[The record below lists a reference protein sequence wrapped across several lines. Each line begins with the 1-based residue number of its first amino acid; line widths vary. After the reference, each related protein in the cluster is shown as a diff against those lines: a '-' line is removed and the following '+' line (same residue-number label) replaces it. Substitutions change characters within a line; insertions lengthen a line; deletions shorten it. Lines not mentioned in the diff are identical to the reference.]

1 MVIGVVG
8 DSGSGKTT
16 LSAAIAA
23 EIAAQRGPS
32 CVTSI
37 CLDDYH
43 RYDRADRSRL
53 DLTALTPECNRLD
66 LMAEHLQALKRGST
80 VVKPV
85 YNHEHGTF
93 DPDEQVTPGDI
104 VIARGLL
111 GLHTAELRAA
121 FDLTVFLDPDAAL
134 RIRWKIA
141 RDTAKRGYTA
151 EQVIQHLRRRE
162 IDSARYVAPQRVHA
176 DVVIMYSPGSD
187 GMLTLRT
194 DVRTKRDVSVVLA
207 AAERARGQTVSAASL
222 PVEAR

>member
-16 LSAAIAA
+16 LSAALAA
-23 EIAAQRGPS
+23 EIGHSR
-32 CVTSI
+32 VTSI

-43 RYDRADRSRL
+43 RHDRAERSRL

-66 LMAEHLQALKRGST
+66 LMALHLHALRAGESIT
-80 VVKPV
+80 KPV

-93 DPDEQVTPGDI
+93 DRDEDLTPGDI

-111 GLHTAELRAA
+111 ALHTAELRSA
-121 FDLTVFLDPDAAL
+121 FDLTVFLDPDPAL

-151 EQVIQHLRRRE
+151 EQVIQHIRRRQTDYE
-162 IDSARYVAPQRVHA
+162 RYVAPQRAHA
-176 DVVIMYSPGSD
+176 DVVIIYAPASD
-187 GMLTLRT
+187 GTLTLRT
-194 DVRTKRDVSVVLA
+194 DVRTERDVSIVLA
-207 AAERARGQTVSAASL
+207 AAERARYQAVSAVSL

>member
-23 EIAAQRGPS
+23 EIGHSR
-32 CVTSI
+32 VTSI

-66 LMAEHLQALKRGST
+66 LMAEHLQALKRGSA

-93 DPDEQVTPGDI
+93 DPEERVTPGDI

-111 GLHTAELRAA
+111 ALYTSESRSA
-121 FDLTVFLDPDAAL
+121 FDLTVFLDPDPAL

-151 EQVIQHLRRRE
+151 EEVIQHIRRRQTDYE
-162 IDSARYVAPQRVHA
+162 RYVVPQRVHA
-176 DVVIMYSPGSD
+176 DVVIMYSPGPD
-187 GMLTLRT
+187 GTLTLRT
-194 DVRTKRDVSVVLA
+194 DVRTQRDVSMVLA
-207 AAERARGQTVSAASL
+207 AAERARGQAVSAASL